1 MSLKIKTPL
10 RLKALFTGVALS
22 KKSIDAIS
30 DQLAKAGLTDEA
42 TDEEIDTKL
51 NERNALFSFDDQ
63 KKFDD
68 YQAGKAA
75 KEAADKEA
83 ARLKAIADGKAEE
96 TVVVIDPAETPM
108 EKMIREMATG
118 IKALTTEIANIKGQ
132 TVTQTRR
139 ESFIASMKG
148 TTPEYQARELK
159 RFDRITFKDDE
170 DFTSYL
176 EDTKDD
182 HAAAVQEAS
191 NEQLGGDRPTGGAGA
206 KPAGAEKQKVAAT
219 EVVDEIINAI

>member
-42 TDEEIDTKL
+42 TDEEIDAKL
-51 NERNALFSFDDQ
+51 NERNALFPFENQ

-68 YQAGKAA
+68 YQVGKAA
-75 KEAADKEA
+75 KEAADKET

-96 TVVVIDPAETPM
+96 TIVVVDPAETPM